1 MTRDGGFYP
10 LPTSSNS
17 CVDRLWN
24 FEVTWFEFIGSIIL
38 KDPEGDQRGGE
49 WEPIKIL
56 LENLAYTLNPSR
68 NPSLLARPRP
78 SSYRL
83 AISPRNRARNRTR
96 NLEWC

>member
-38 KDPEGDQRGGE
+38 KDPEGDQRGG
-49 WEPIKIL
+49 
-56 LENLAYTLNPSR
+56 
-68 NPSLLARPRP
+68 
-78 SSYRL
+78 
-83 AISPRNRARNRTR
+83 
-96 NLEWC
+96 